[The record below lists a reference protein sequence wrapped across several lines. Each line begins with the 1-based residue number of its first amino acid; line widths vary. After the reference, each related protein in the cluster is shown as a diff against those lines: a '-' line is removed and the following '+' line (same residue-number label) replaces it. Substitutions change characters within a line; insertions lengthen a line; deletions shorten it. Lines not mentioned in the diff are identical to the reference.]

1 MLNYLPFWVLNLLQI
16 VHLNKCSDS
25 YTTIRL
31 SPAAEGKL
39 KGLQA
44 VTSEAG
50 TAAPILQPTFW
61 GEQVR

>member
-1 MLNYLPFWVLNLLQI
+1 LNE
-16 VHLNKCSDS
+16 CGDS
-25 YTTIRL
+25 YTTVRF
-31 SPAAEGKL
+31 SPAAESKL